1 MFKRN
6 YAIFLDE
13 SSFLFGIAF
22 KKIKIK
28 KFQYKNFNKLF
39 DKKLLSL
46 IDGDQL

>member
-1 MFKRN
+1 MFKRK
-6 YAIFLDE
+6 YTIFLDE
-13 SSFLFGIAF
+13 SSFDTAF

>member
-1 MFKRN
+1 MFKRK
-6 YAIFLDE
+6 YTIFLDE
-13 SSFLFGIAF
+13 SSFLFDTAF